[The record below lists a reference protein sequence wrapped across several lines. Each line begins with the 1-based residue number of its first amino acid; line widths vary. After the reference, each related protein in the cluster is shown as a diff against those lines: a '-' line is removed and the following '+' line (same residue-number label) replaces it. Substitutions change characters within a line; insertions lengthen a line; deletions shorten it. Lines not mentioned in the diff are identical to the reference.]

1 MWTMTHTVPNPSL
14 PTNLECVSQKDHY
27 PTMVASS
34 IISSTILC
42 FPKPIVIM
50 NILKQ
55 HCSVMWLE
63 LKLSTCYMLNSWN
76 WIGIEANQAFFLTD
90 WYWLSQTQFLLWC
103 RAVGVSMCLLVD
115 LPSAIK
121 RQRRR
126 SNVHIRQPLTPK
138 EEEMCTW
145 DAQEPVRSVL
155 AHHTRLSF
163 RVQFVLFDTHFCN
176 SHSIFYHLLVSAT
189 RLSETSLL

>member
-1 MWTMTHTVPNPSL
+1 MEVRDLKCASLGPQNWHAMWTMTHTVPNPSL
-14 PTNLECVSQKDHY
+14 PTNLERVSQKDHY

-76 WIGIEANQAFFLTD
+76 WIGIEANQAFCLTD

-126 SNVHIRQPLTPK
+126 SNVHIRQPLTTK
-138 EEEMCTW
+138 RRRNVHCETHKNQW
-145 DAQEPVRSVL
+145 G
-155 AHHTRLSF
+155 
-163 RVQFVLFDTHFCN
+163 LF
-176 SHSIFYHLLVSAT
+176 
-189 RLSETSLL
+189 

>member
-1 MWTMTHTVPNPSL
+1 
-14 PTNLECVSQKDHY
+14 
-27 PTMVASS
+27 
-34 IISSTILC
+34 
-42 FPKPIVIM
+42 
-50 NILKQ
+50 
-55 HCSVMWLE
+55 
-63 LKLSTCYMLNSWN
+63 
-76 WIGIEANQAFFLTD
+76 
-90 WYWLSQTQFLLWC
+90 
-103 RAVGVSMCLLVD
+103 MCLLVD

-138 EEEMCTW
+138 EEEMCMW

-189 RLSETSLL
+189 RLSETCCYNVLVWIVSCFGFDWQDMALTPQASCFLTISPLKCKKFISVVLGIFIIMTAQSVYNVYHCNMFTSTNVFIQYMHSLYSISIVYAYSVCIALILIT